1 MSEIP
6 AQEPVGITN
15 LPNQRY
21 KLVSQKGAT
30 FTILLAGESG
40 LGKTTFINTLFQTK
54 LKQHNNAT
62 RFNTPIKRTVEI
74 DIIKAELEEKNFK
87 LKLNVIDTPGFGDNV
102 DNKNASGPIVDFID
116 EQHHSYMKQETQPE
130 RTKIN
135 DLRVHACLYFIRPTG
150 HILKPLDIDIMKKLS
165 TRVNLIPVIAK
176 ADTLTP
182 NEMLEFK
189 QRIREIIEVQ
199 DIKIYSPPMEID
211 DQAAREHAKQLIESM
226 PFSVIGS
233 EEEIE
238 VNGNKVLGRRYPW
251 GIVEVENDQHCDF
264 RKLRS
269 LLLRTNMLDL
279 ILSTNEIH
287 YENFRNRMMNSN
299 ETELTES
306 SNKLSD
312 KISSN
317 PKFIEEEK
325 KLKRYYAEQLRNEDQ
340 RFKQW
345 KQNIYTEKNRL
356 NHDLAQLQSQMKK
369 LEEEV
374 RLLQERKVR
383 PMV

>member
-6 AQEPVGITN
+6 VQEPVGITN

-102 DNKNASGPIVDFID
+102 DNKNASAPIIDFID
-116 EQHHSYMKQETQPE
+116 EQHHSYMKQETQPK
-130 RTKIN
+130 RSKIN

-150 HILKPLDIDIMKKLS
+150 HILKPLDIEIMKKLS

-199 DIKIYSPPMEID
+199 DIKIYSPPMELD

-238 VNGNKVLGRRYPW
+238 VNGNKVLGRKYPW

-279 ILSTNEIH
+279 ILSTNETH
-287 YENFRNRMMNSN
+287 YENFRNRMMNTN

-312 KISSN
+312 KISNN